1 MGAMKNLLNSRSIV
15 ISTLPLLVALIHIK
29 LATSHIIRNDEGVAL
44 YTGRVILEGGA
55 PYVDSWDHKG
65 PIFYLLNAF
74 GLWLSPGALWGPG
87 VVEGLFLAFALAVLC
102 HRLNK
107 VWQPYV
113 IFCTLL
119 AFLGSYYLFLE
130 SLDLTE
136 SWTLPFQIFA
146 YLIIFQASDYS
157 PRILHAKISY
167 DLCKMYFLLGINF
180 SLIFYIRPNNA
191 TGILLAT
198 LALSLIKHRA
208 VKFYVWTVFIS
219 TFIAFSTL
227 IFAYLKINQ
236 SFNLFLEQYF
246 IYNFDYSSAGSISD
260 RIGSSTESIFKFALS
275 PLSVVLILAIGFI
288 FFDKTTKVKMPY
300 AIVIGFIG
308 DMISSCLSARGY
320 LHYMIVTL
328 PSLIFILGN
337 LHSTLKNRQAKL
349 RHFMNVTLLVF
360 IVFGAVLGPQK
371 ISDRFQGDPGNLV
384 GITKFISSNTNPSD
398 FVQILGSETR
408 VLVLTYRQSASS
420 MTYSHPATSYF
431 YRNQVAAIDTL
442 ESDIKER
449 RPKYI
454 LRSTS
459 GACKFDNASC
469 KIGGRSYREDKLKN
483 LYLWVL
489 NNYERV
495 GTIGAY
501 EIWQSKLLN

>member
-1 MGAMKNLLNSRSIV
+1 MKNLLNSRAIV

-29 LATSHIIRNDEGVAL
+29 LATSHIIGNDEGVAL

-65 PIFYLLNAF
+65 PILYLLNAF

-113 IFCTLL
+113 VFSTVL
-119 AFLGSYYLFLE
+119 AFLGAYYLFLE
-130 SLDLTE
+130 SFNLTE

-146 YLIIFQASDYS
+146 YLIIFQESNYS
-157 PRILHAKISY
+157 HRTLHPKISY
-167 DLCKMYFLLGINF
+167 ELCKIYFLLGLNF
-180 SLIFYIRPNNA
+180 SIIFYVRPNNA

-208 VKFYVWTVFIS
+208 VVFYLWIVFIS

-227 IFAYLKINQ
+227 IFAYLRINR
-236 SFNLFLEQYF
+236 SINLFIEQYF
-246 IYNFDYSSAGSISD
+246 IYNFDYSSVGSISD
-260 RIGSSTESIFKFALS
+260 RIGSLTESIFRFVFS
-275 PLSVVLILAIGFI
+275 PLPVVLMLAIVFI
-288 FFDKTTKVKMPY
+288 SFDKTTKVKIPY

-308 DMISSCLSARGY
+308 DMISSGLSTRGY

-337 LHSTLKNRQAKL
+337 LHSSLKNRQSKF
-349 RHFMNVTLLVF
+349 RHFINAALLAF
-360 IVFGAVLGPQK
+360 IVVGAVLGPQK
-371 ISDRFQGDPGNLV
+371 ISERFQDDPGNMA
-384 GITKFISSNTNPSD
+384 GITKFLNSNTNPLDS
-398 FVQILGSETR
+398 VQILGSETR
-408 VLVLTYRQSASS
+408 VLVLANRQSASS
-420 MTYSHPATSYF
+420 LTYSHPATSYF
-431 YRNQVAAIDTL
+431 YRNQVAAIETL

-459 GACKFDNASC
+459 GACKLDNASC
-469 KIGGRSYREDKLKN
+469 EISGRSYREDKLKN

-489 NNYERV
+489 NNYKRV
-495 GTIGAY
+495 GIIGAY
-501 EIWQSKLLN
+501 EIWQSKLLNED